1 MVLIDCFIP
10 MSSIGNVAVIFE
22 LINSGQSNPSGDEGS
37 MNPLHIS
44 TTTRAGKFPIP
55 VGYD

>member
-1 MVLIDCFIP
+1 M
-10 MSSIGNVAVIFE
+10 FE
-22 LINSGQSNPSGDEGS
+22 AINSEQSNPSGDEES

-55 VGYD
+55 VGYDWRSFKIN